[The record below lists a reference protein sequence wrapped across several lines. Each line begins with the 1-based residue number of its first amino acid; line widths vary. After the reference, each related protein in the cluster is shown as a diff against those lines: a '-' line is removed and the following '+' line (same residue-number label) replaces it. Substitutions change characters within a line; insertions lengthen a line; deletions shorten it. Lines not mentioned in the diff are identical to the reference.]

1 MNNIRIK
8 VYKNLL
14 QDIFDKCGGAEDF
27 INEKIKEICSHEK
40 SSAEEVI

>member
-14 QDIFDKCGGAEDF
+14 KEICDKYDGAEDF
-27 INEKIKEICSHEK
+27 INEKRGNLLSRKIIC
-40 SSAEEVI
+40 